1 MSEKLET
8 KDVLAAMYRGEIEP
22 EKATAILATR
32 MNPVELAEAL
42 VDAFN
47 RGGIRPLFCDEDG
60 LPHGRDQ
67 MLPVVDPVL
76 ELNAFQQAALKAYVE
91 LDANGRWRPEVQAL
105 ANFQRAESE
114 SEFRVALAA
123 CRDPVLVSVLD
134 ELATES
140 GCDDRDVAVA
150 RLESIQG
157 VVLVT
162 LNAIDSLD
170 EESSD
175 RQGVRPS

>member
-22 EKATAILATR
+22 EKATTILAAR

-67 MLPVVDPVL
+67 VLSVVDPAL
-76 ELNAFQQAALKAYVE
+76 ELNSFQQAALKAYVE
-91 LDANGRWRPEVQAL
+91 WDANDRWRPEVQAL
-105 ANFQRAESE
+105 ADFQGTE

-134 ELATES
+134 ELAATE
-140 GCDDRDVAVA
+140 GCDDRGVAVA
-150 RLESIQG
+150 RLESLQAVVQG
-157 VVLVT
+157 A

>member
-42 VDAFN
+42 VDAFS

-67 MLPVVDPVL
+67 MLPVVDPAL

-105 ANFQRAESE
+105 ADFPGTESA
-114 SEFRVALAA
+114 FRVAVGG
-123 CRDPVLVSVLD
+123 CRDPVMVWLLD
-134 ELATES
+134 ELAAER

-157 VVLVT
+157 VVLGV